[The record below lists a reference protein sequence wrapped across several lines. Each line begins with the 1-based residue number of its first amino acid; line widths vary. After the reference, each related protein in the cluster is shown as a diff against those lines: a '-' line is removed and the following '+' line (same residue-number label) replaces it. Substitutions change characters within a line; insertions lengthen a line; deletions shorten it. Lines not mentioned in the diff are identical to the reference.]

1 MVRAGDDGTYV
12 GGLMVTDA
20 SGLPVDFRYTD
31 PVTPDPPP
39 AGPLRQRPRP
49 LPAVRGGAAHPARR
63 ARRAAEPA
71 AVDDPGLLD
80 EPIDGFPVALV
91 APSKADPIGAAG
103 ARSAEGTG
111 TFLLQADATGHPLRV
126 SLPAGSPHEAAVVE
140 ALVALSARMDV
151 LEPIGGVQDALD
163 VIVAGEAAAELR
175 RSGGPPLAE
184 IRRLVARLGASP
196 VAREVARPAAAAHA
210 ADVPR
215 PRVGAPATHL
225 APAVRRAAAPATSAV
240 AVPPPPLAPV
250 PNAAAAAVA
259 PPPPAA
265 GRQAP
270 VTAARRCTPVGGV
283 RAHRGVPA
291 AARLARRGR
300 TPWHL
305 LGRDRLGAAWEAV
318 QRDHGGG
325 LADLRLAGVYGPLP
339 LGAVTAASLEP
350 DGRLRVVLG
359 GRRPGRTGD
368 VALARDAATGRLVR
382 ADVPYPETG
391 GVGRRLR

>member
-1 MVRAGDDGTYV
+1 M
-12 GGLMVTDA
+12 
-20 SGLPVDFRYTD
+20 
-31 PVTPDPPP
+31 
-39 AGPLRQRPRP
+39 
-49 LPAVRGGAAHPARR
+49 
-63 ARRAAEPA
+63 
-71 AVDDPGLLD
+71 
-80 EPIDGFPVALV
+80 
-91 APSKADPIGAAG
+91 
-103 ARSAEGTG
+103 
-111 TFLLQADATGHPLRV
+111 
-126 SLPAGSPHEAAVVE
+126 
-140 ALVALSARMDV
+140 
-151 LEPIGGVQDALD
+151 
-163 VIVAGEAAAELR
+163 
-175 RSGGPPLAE
+175 
-184 IRRLVARLGASP
+184 ARLGASP

-259 PPPPAA
+259 PPAA
-265 GRQAP
+265 RGRAQAP
-270 VTAARRCTPVGGV
+270 VTAARRCTSVGAV

-305 LGRDRLGAAWEAV
+305 LGRDRLAAAWEAV